1 MEEIKI
7 VFTPNELKEKREHF
21 NKLIEILIDLDFQL
35 KISSDGYC
43 TIING
48 TADHKFDG
56 SSYELI
62 SESEKFQIE
71 KWREIENEKD

>member
-7 VFTPNELKEKREHF
+7 VFSPKNLKEKREHF

-48 TADHKFDG
+48 TADYKFDN

-62 SESEKFQIE
+62 SEEEKFQIE
-71 KWREIENEKD
+71 KLREEENEKN